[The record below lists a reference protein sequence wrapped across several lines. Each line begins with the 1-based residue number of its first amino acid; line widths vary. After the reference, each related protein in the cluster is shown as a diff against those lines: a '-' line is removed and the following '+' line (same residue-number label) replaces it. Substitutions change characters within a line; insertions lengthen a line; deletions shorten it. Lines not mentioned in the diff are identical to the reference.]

1 MIAISDNRSS
11 RSQAASIS
19 RPKGGAGSD
28 EKISMTF
35 IASRP
40 FVFPPIPEVSAVPS
54 HQTADGDGATFVEAY
69 VTNGIGKANEVDE
82 IDEDEVTREELSLS
96 DEPLPE
102 VSPTAI
108 LSRDLARVSGW
119 SRNDDA
125 LDEESPDDVR
135 TTLQK
140 REFDVRIKSAV
151 CLRKS
156 AMVKTF
162 LEMLAGLPQAPKS
175 SFPSLRD
182 SRKRQK
188 AVFPCCGNPAKP
200 KKHFFLVAGIPQSPK
215 STFSSLRKS
224 REHQK
229 VVFVRCGI
237 PASISENILS
247 ARIL

>member
-19 RPKGGAGSD
+19 RPKGRAGSD

-162 LEMLAGLPQAPKS
+162 LEMLAGTLHREPIYLNGRMLP
-175 SFPSLRD
+175 
-182 SRKRQK
+182 
-188 AVFPCCGNPAKP
+188 
-200 KKHFFLVAGIPQSPK
+200 I
-215 STFSSLRKS
+215 
-224 REHQK
+224 
-229 VVFVRCGI
+229 I
-237 PASISENILS
+237 
-247 ARIL
+247 

>member
-1 MIAISDNRSS
+1 
-11 RSQAASIS
+11 
-19 RPKGGAGSD
+19 
-28 EKISMTF
+28 
-35 IASRP
+35 
-40 FVFPPIPEVSAVPS
+40 
-54 HQTADGDGATFVEAY
+54 
-69 VTNGIGKANEVDE
+69 
-82 IDEDEVTREELSLS
+82 
-96 DEPLPE
+96 
-102 VSPTAI
+102 
-108 LSRDLARVSGW
+108 
-119 SRNDDA
+119 
-125 LDEESPDDVR
+125 
-135 TTLQK
+135 
-140 REFDVRIKSAV
+140 
-151 CLRKS
+151 
-156 AMVKTF
+156 MVKTF

-247 ARIL
+247 ARVL